1 VGGAAEVQAFL
12 YRAVTTNDALQR
24 LASDGALREPT
35 GAVAPA
41 GGGALEFFSADE
53 RRKARRMGRVYELLH
68 CFENS
73 VRELIETTLRET
85 LEDRWWEDGVPESIR
100 RRADGRR
107 RADERARWHGPR
119 GQSPLNFVDFPE
131 LGTIITDRWSDFDDL
146 LGDRDWVEHYFDD
159 MNKSRRAVGHTG
171 DMSEHAVERM
181 ELFVRE
187 WLLVVG

>member
-1 VGGAAEVQAFL
+1 VADAADVQAFL

-24 LASDGALREPT
+24 LTSEGVLREAI
-35 GAVAPA
+35 GAVAQA
-41 GGGALEFFSADE
+41 QGGALEFFSADE
-53 RRKARRMGRVYELLH
+53 RTKARRMGRVYELLY

-85 LEDRWWEDGVPESIR
+85 LQDRWWDDGVPESIR
-100 RRADGRR
+100 RKADGRR

-131 LGTIITDRWSDFDDL
+131 LGTIITQRWSDFDDL
-146 LGDRDWVEHYFDD
+146 LGDSDWVEHYFDD